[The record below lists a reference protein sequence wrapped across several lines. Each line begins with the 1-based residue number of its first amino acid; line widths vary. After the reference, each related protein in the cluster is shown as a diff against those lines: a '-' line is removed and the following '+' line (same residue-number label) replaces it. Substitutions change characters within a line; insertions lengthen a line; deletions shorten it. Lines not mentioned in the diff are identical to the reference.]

1 LHYIFSVKL
10 IWVVRNREKVEAHGV
25 TPSEVE
31 AVFDAEDWLTGP
43 ADMPTRLLGEGTTP
57 EGRLLRMIFADTE
70 DGLFPITA
78 FLIRLKQ
85 RRTP

>member
-1 LHYIFSVKL
+1 MRL
-10 IWVVRNREKVEAHGV
+10 IWVARNIEKVEAHGV

-43 ADMPTRLLGEGTTP
+43 ADLPSRSLGEGTTP
-57 EGRLLRMIFADTE
+57 EGRLLRVLFAESE
-70 DGLFPITA
+70 DGIFPITA
-78 FLIRLKQ
+78 FPIRPKQ